1 MKTFLNSHSEILFEV
16 SSPAISAQWKFQKF
30 PFPPSFSSPF
40 DFEKFQFPP
49 ISLSSKIQFPHL
61 HKGRGGS
68 RYAEDPSVKSKW
80 NLRTTI
86 FNWND
91 FYDLQRNTEGLHS
104 CLIYY
109 QLHWKVHNFSIL
121 GHLRAFE
128 RYLVYSGCDYD
139 PFLKIQKRGEEKER
153 QVDSIHKGGE
163 KSVAFF
169 KQ

>member
-1 MKTFLNSHSEILFEV
+1 MKISKIPLSPLFFF
-16 SSPAISAQWKFQKF
+16 PLWFWKISVLPDIVKFEN
-30 PFPPSFSSPF
+30 PVPPPSQR
-40 DFEKFQFPP
+40 E
-49 ISLSSKIQFPHL
+49 
-61 HKGRGGS
+61 GGS

-80 NLRTTI
+80 NLGTTI